1 MAGSKFKIENKI
13 KGCLGRSGV
22 VETPH
27 GRILTPAF
35 VAVGTQATVK
45 SLSPEQVASA
55 KVDVVLSNT
64 YHLYLKPGH
73 EIIKKAGGIH
83 KFMNWNFPTMT
94 DSGGFQVFSLGAA
107 YNRKTGKIVKSVSE
121 NSSKKLAEKSEVT
134 EIQNMSLVDIDE
146 DGVNFKSVV
155 DGSMH
160 RFTPERSIEI
170 EHAIGADIIF
180 AFDECPS
187 PTASAEYQDS
197 SLLRTLR
204 WGERCLNFHKK
215 NGTGEQQLFGI
226 IQGGR
231 IEELRRKSAKL
242 SRELDFDGFGIGGS
256 FDKED
261 IGNAVR
267 FVNEELPEEKPR
279 HLLGIGEPADLILAI
294 ENGCDT
300 FDCVAPTRMA
310 RNGSMYSRSG
320 RVNIL
325 NAKFKNDFSPVE
337 EGCECY
343 TCKNYSRAYVAH
355 LFRSKEMFAATLA
368 SIHNLFY
375 ISNLVRSARNAIL
388 ENNFAE
394 FKKSFFAGE

>member
-242 SRELDFDGFGIGGS
+242 SRELDFDGFGIG
-256 FDKED
+256 EQ
-261 IGNAVR
+261 
-267 FVNEELPEEKPR
+267 
-279 HLLGIGEPADLILAI
+279 ADLILAI